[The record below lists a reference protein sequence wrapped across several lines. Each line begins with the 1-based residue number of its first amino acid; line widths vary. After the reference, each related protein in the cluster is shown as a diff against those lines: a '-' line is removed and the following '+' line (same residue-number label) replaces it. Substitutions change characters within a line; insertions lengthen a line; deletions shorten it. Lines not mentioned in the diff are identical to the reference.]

1 MFDFKDN
8 SKILITGIA
17 GGLARITAH
26 LIHRHYPKV
35 QIVGIDNRVCEDNIL
50 KTFAEVHRVRYSRND
65 FEKVFR
71 EHNFDVVLHLGRPS
85 HIATNF
91 GADLVKRLNFNL
103 VGTNKILDLSLHH
116 HVKKIIVLS
125 TFHVYGAL
133 VDNPVYIKEDSVLRA
148 SIKFPELR
156 DVVEMDQIA
165 TSWMWKYK
173 TQVDTVILRPCN
185 IIGPQINNT
194 MTKYLKSN
202 YAPLPIDYNPMFQFV
217 HEFDMASVLLESIL
231 KVPTGIYNV
240 AGPGVISIRE
250 AKKRVGSESVPIPI
264 SLIEPLSD
272 LVTSKVWQFPKY
284 LLEYMKYSCIIDT
297 QEIEKFLSKDIYKFG
312 IQKALELMK
321 L

>member
-1 MFDFKDN
+1 
-8 SKILITGIA
+8 
-17 GGLARITAH
+17 
-26 LIHRHYPKV
+26 
-35 QIVGIDNRVCEDNIL
+35 
-50 KTFAEVHRVRYSRND
+50 
-65 FEKVFR
+65 
-71 EHNFDVVLHLGRPS
+71 
-85 HIATNF
+85 
-91 GADLVKRLNFNL
+91 
-103 VGTNKILDLSLHH
+103 
-116 HVKKIIVLS
+116 
-125 TFHVYGAL
+125 
-133 VDNPVYIKEDSVLRA
+133 
-148 SIKFPELR
+148 
-156 DVVEMDQIA
+156 
-165 TSWMWKYK
+165 
-173 TQVDTVILRPCN
+173 
-185 IIGPQINNT
+185 

-231 KVPTGIYNV
+231 KVPTGIYIV